1 MRRGFTMIE
10 LIFVIVIIGIL
21 AIIAIPKLSATRD
34 DAKVSNI
41 VANARTAIAD
51 MKAFYTS
58 QGEKK
63 FEDGNTTVS
72 QVTNVPF
79 KKTDCKTDAQ
89 TASISGTELA
99 LCDSEET
106 ACLKFKYDA
115 TNNTVKV
122 TASGDTTVCK
132 AVAQD
137 PSIKAL
143 TADVQ
148 HLGGSGVVR

>member
-41 VANARTAIAD
+41 VANARTAISD

-58 QGEKK
+58 QGQSKFKAATIEK
-63 FEDGNTTVS
+63 
-72 QVTNVPF
+72 VTNVPF
-79 KKTDCKTDAQ
+79 MDDKCSKDAKG
-89 TASISGTELA
+89 TKMASGKFA
-99 LCDSEET
+99 LCDNDKH
-106 ACLKFKYDA
+106 ACVTFTVNANGDA
-115 TNNTVKV
+115 VTVTTNST
-122 TASGDTTVCK
+122 GTVCQG
-132 AVAQD
+132 VASD

-143 TADVQ
+143 VASTQ
-148 HLGGSGVVR
+148 NLGGSKVVR